1 MKTFRDFIFEQIGRM
16 RIIMLGG
23 PGSGKSTYSKY
34 LIDHFDIT
42 HIYPGGML
50 RKEVEKNSEIGKQVK
65 AIIDRG
71 EFVPNQIVLD
81 LIKAQIEKSPKGYIL
96 DGWPRYMQQV
106 EDMEKNDI
114 GYDYA
119 VFLDVSREEVLRR
132 LLARG
137 RADDT
142 EEIINN
148 RIDLYKKETGPVV
161 EYMRK
166 RPGFITVNSEQ
177 GTPTEPANEIVL
189 DLIKDKVEKSPKGY
203 ILDGWPR
210 YMEQVEDMH
219 KAEIGYDYAVFLDVS
234 REEVLKRLLARG
246 RADDTEEIINNRIE
260 LYKKETG
267 PVIEYMRKRPGFI
280 TVNSEQGTPEET
292 ANEII
297 KRIENAAE

>member
-1 MKTFRDFIFEQIGRM
+1 MKTFRDFIFEKLGRM
-16 RIIMLGG
+16 RIVMLGG
-23 PGSGKSTYSKY
+23 PGSGKSTYTEY
-34 LIDHFDIT
+34 LIKHFNIT

-50 RKEVEKNSEIGKQVK
+50 RKEVEKGSEIGKIAK
-65 AIIDRG
+65 SIIDRG

-81 LIKAQIEKSPKGYIL
+81 LIKKKVEQSPQGYVL

-106 EDMEKNDI
+106 EDMEKAEI

-148 RIDLYKKETGPVV
+148 RI
-161 EYMRK
+161 
-166 RPGFITVNSEQ
+166 
-177 GTPTEPANEIVL
+177 
-189 DLIKDKVEKSPKGY
+189 
-203 ILDGWPR
+203 
-210 YMEQVEDMH
+210 
-219 KAEIGYDYAVFLDVS
+219 
-234 REEVLKRLLARG
+234 
-246 RADDTEEIINNRIE
+246 E

-267 PVIEYMRKRPGFI
+267 PVSEYMRNRPGFI
-280 TVNSEQGTPEET
+280 EVKAEGGTPEET

-297 KRIENAAE
+297 RRIENESK

>member
-1 MKTFRDFIFEQIGRM
+1 MKTFRDFIFEKLGRM
-16 RIIMLGG
+16 RIVMLGG
-23 PGSGKSTYSKY
+23 PGSGKSTYTEY
-34 LIDHFDIT
+34 LIKHFNIT

-50 RKEVEKNSEIGKQVK
+50 RKEVEKGTEIGKIAK
-65 AIIDRG
+65 SIIDRG

-81 LIKAQIEKSPKGYIL
+81 LIKKKVEQSPQGYVL

-106 EDMEKNDI
+106 EDMEKNEI

-148 RIDLYKKETGPVV
+148 RI
-161 EYMRK
+161 
-166 RPGFITVNSEQ
+166 
-177 GTPTEPANEIVL
+177 
-189 DLIKDKVEKSPKGY
+189 
-203 ILDGWPR
+203 
-210 YMEQVEDMH
+210 
-219 KAEIGYDYAVFLDVS
+219 
-234 REEVLKRLLARG
+234 
-246 RADDTEEIINNRIE
+246 E

-267 PVIEYMRKRPGFI
+267 PVIEYMRNRPGFLEI
-280 TVNSEQGTPEET
+280 KAEGGTPEET

-297 KRIENAAE
+297 RKIENESK

>member
-1 MKTFRDFIFEQIGRM
+1 MKTFRDFIFEKLGRM

-23 PGSGKSTYSKY
+23 PGSGKSTYTEY
-34 LIDHFDIT
+34 LIKHFNIT

-177 GTPTEPANEIVL
+177 GTP
-189 DLIKDKVEKSPKGY
+189 
-203 ILDGWPR
+203 
-210 YMEQVEDMH
+210 
-219 KAEIGYDYAVFLDVS
+219 
-234 REEVLKRLLARG
+234 
-246 RADDTEEIINNRIE
+246 
-260 LYKKETG
+260 
-267 PVIEYMRKRPGFI
+267 
-280 TVNSEQGTPEET
+280 EET

-297 KRIENAAE
+297 KRIEDESK